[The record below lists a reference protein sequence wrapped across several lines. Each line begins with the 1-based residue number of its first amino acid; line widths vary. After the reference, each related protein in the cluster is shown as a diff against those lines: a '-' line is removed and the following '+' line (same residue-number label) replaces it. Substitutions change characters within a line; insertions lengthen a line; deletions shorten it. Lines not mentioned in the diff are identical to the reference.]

1 MAEYKGIDVSEYQ
14 GVIDW
19 ARVKD
24 SGKDFAI
31 LRCGYGRNADQKD
44 TRFEENYKNA
54 KRVGINVGA
63 YLFSYAVTPE
73 QARAEA
79 ENCLSFIQG
88 KQFEYPIVYDVETAA
103 QKKLGK
109 AKLSALIEAFCEI
122 LEKNG
127 YYVSVYANLDFL
139 NNYLDETVR
148 TRYDIWL
155 AQWAPKPTYRGQFG
169 MWQYSANGTV
179 DGIRG
184 AVDLDI
190 AYKDY
195 PAIMRAN
202 GLNGYKKDGEV
213 PSPPSRPNL
222 YTGKEIYLNQAKL
235 YTSSTTRYASGR
247 INGTYYLYSVPAVN
261 GRYRITN
268 RPSKVGKKPTWLFVT
283 GWIDGS
289 EIT

>member
-1 MAEYKGIDVSEYQ
+1 MAEYRGIDVSEYQ
-14 GVIDW
+14 SAIDW
-19 ARVKD
+19 TKVKAA
-24 SGKDFAI
+24 GKDFAI

-44 TRFEENYKNA
+44 TRFEENYTNA
-54 KRVGINVGA
+54 KKAGVHVGT

-73 QARAEA
+73 QARQEA
-79 ENCLSFIQG
+79 ENCLGFIKE
-88 KQFEYPIVYDVETAA
+88 KQFEYPIVYDVETPA

-109 AKLSALIEAFCEI
+109 EKLSAVVQAFCEV

-139 NNYLDETVR
+139 NNYLSASIPE
-148 TRYDIWL
+148 RYDIWL
-155 AQWAPKPTYRGQFG
+155 AQWASKPTYKGNFG
-169 MWQYSANGTV
+169 MWQYSANGKV

-195 PAIMRAN
+195 PAIMKKN
-202 GLNGYKKDGEV
+202 GLNGFPASGDV
-213 PSPPSRPNL
+213 PTVNTPSL
-222 YTGKEIYLNQAKL
+222 YTGKALYLNQTKL
-235 YTSSTTRYASGR
+235 YTSSTTPYASGR
-247 INGTYYLYSVPAVN
+247 ISGTYYLYSVPAAN

-268 RPSKVGKKPTWLFVT
+268 RASKVGKKPTWLFVT

-289 EIT
+289 EIE